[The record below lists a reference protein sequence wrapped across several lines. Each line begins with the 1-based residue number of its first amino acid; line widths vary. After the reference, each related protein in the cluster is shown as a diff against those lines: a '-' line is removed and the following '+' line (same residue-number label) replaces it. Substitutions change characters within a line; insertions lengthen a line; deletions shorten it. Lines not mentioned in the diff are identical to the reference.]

1 MSKEQEELELLVIT
15 MEECGELIK
24 ACSKM
29 LRFGEVEH
37 EEALQQEIA
46 DVICMIHLLKKY
58 KFVTEEQI
66 QKGIENKQQKL
77 KKYSTLYV
85 GE

>member
-1 MSKEQEELELLVIT
+1 MDREKELELFVIT

-29 LRFGEVEH
+29 LRFGESEH
-37 EEALQQEIA
+37 EAELQQEIA
-46 DVICMIHLLKKY
+46 DVLCMIHLLKKY

-66 QKGIENKQQKL
+66 EKGIQNKQSKL
-77 KKYSTLYV
+77 KKYSTLYI